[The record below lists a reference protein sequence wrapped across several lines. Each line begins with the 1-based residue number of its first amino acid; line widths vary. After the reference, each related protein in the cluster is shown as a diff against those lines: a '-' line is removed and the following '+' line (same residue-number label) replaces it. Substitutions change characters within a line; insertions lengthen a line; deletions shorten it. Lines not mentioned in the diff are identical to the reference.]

1 MRNSCSDEVFYAN
14 KRLQEEE
21 DDLRDRINNFYYKK
35 VDLLDEIEKEKKDD
49 PSKEILE
56 VEEEVKICDPFRG
69 FLVPDENGSIRKG
82 SSLDEPKLCKF
93 YSKGFC
99 KYKEECHLSHAKSDC
114 KEHIERGICNRTD
127 CTNRHRQ
134 DCKFYNSKKGCER
147 RESCAFLHRHMA
159 TKDPT
164 KDNLNSS
171 KEKYEINKLESFI
184 DEMKKKVQEKD
195 TNMDIRNSE
204 ILKLRKNLENKDAEI
219 KEKETMIRN
228 LEEDQESGSD
238 YSEDEDERVFRKEDH
253 ENDLIIG
260 HGHFGKIFEARD
272 GMEEEAENLRREW
285 RRVDC
290 RK

>member
-1 MRNSCSDEVFYAN
+1 MFEIYDKN
-14 KRLQEEE
+14 KRLKVGNFTGYYLNR
-21 DDLRDRINNFYYKK
+21 DISGKGKLYRSMDRINNLYSKK

-49 PSKEILE
+49 PRKEILE

-99 KYKEECHLSHAKSDC
+99 KYKEECHLSHAQSDC
-114 KEHIERGICNRTD
+114 KEHIELGICNRKD

-147 RESCAFLHRHMA
+147 RDSCAFPYRHIA

-171 KEKYEINKLESFI
+171 KEKN
-184 DEMKKKVQEKD
+184 MKS
-195 TNMDIRNSE
+195 IS
-204 ILKLRKNLENKDAEI
+204 
-219 KEKETMIRN
+219 
-228 LEEDQESGSD
+228 
-238 YSEDEDERVFRKEDH
+238 
-253 ENDLIIG
+253 
-260 HGHFGKIFEARD
+260 
-272 GMEEEAENLRREW
+272 
-285 RRVDC
+285 
-290 RK
+290 